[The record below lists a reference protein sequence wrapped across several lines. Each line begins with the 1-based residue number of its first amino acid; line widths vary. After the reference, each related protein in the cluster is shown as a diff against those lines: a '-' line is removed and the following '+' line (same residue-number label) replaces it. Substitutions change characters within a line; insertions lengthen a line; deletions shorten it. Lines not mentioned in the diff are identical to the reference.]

1 MKCENADQQALMNA
15 WTSSTWCFGAAD
27 RAFHA
32 LQTDSSPPSY
42 QLPSRHPQVRQREQ
56 RDELRRVLR
65 QAAVAHLG
73 EAELPLDHA
82 EGVLDLRADAGLHLL
97 HSFSDE
103 LGLDER
109 VELLALARAHGHMPR
124 RPFRLG
130 PVVHALV
137 ASVAEG

>member
-1 MKCENADQQALMNA
+1 MKSENADQQASMSS
-15 WTSSTWCFGAAD
+15 WTRSTRYFRAAD
-27 RAFHA
+27 LAFGA

-65 QAAVAHLG
+65 QAAVAHVG
-73 EAELPLDHA
+73 EAKLPRDHA
-82 EGVLDLRADAGLHLL
+82 ERVLDLRADAGLHLL

-109 VELLALARAHGHMPR
+109 VELLALT
-124 RPFRLG
+124 
-130 PVVHALV
+130 
-137 ASVAEG
+137 